1 MKKQVTVELWSFKP
15 PQFLNKLLVFILLSI
30 ASFNV
35 SAQVGTVTGK
45 VLDDKGEPIIG
56 ATIEVIDAFKKNIG
70 GTVTDME
77 GNYSIEVKDI
87 NLSSLKI
94 SFLGNKTQTIPV
106 KGQTTIDAKLAEDSE
121 VLEEVVSVGYGNKT
135 KPRVTEAI
143 SSISNEEMKI
153 TNNVTIENAMQGK
166 AAGVQVTQNSG
177 SPGSSSSVRIRG
189 IGSTNG
195 GEPLYV
201 VDGVPLDGVAG
212 LNLLNPNDIQ
222 TIDILKDASAA
233 AIYGTRGSNG
243 VVMIT
248 TKRGKVGKPQINFE
262 SSVGVSNVWKKLN
275 LLDNSQYVDYMK
287 SLYPNNTFYNNPN
300 NPALQNNTNWQDQAF
315 KQGIMQNYNLGV
327 SGGSDIATYNVS
339 GGYFKQEGTILST
352 DFDRYSLRVNS
363 DIKAKKWL
371 KFGESMTIS
380 RSTESPLVLSLREVV
395 SAPPI
400 MNVRDGSGGFSQVN
414 LESTGLFDATNP
426 IAHNASVTNKNLA
439 YRALGNVF
447 AEVTVLKKLKYR
459 ASVGLD
465 IFTGRNTSTRL
476 PFTSGIR
483 STVQGKDIATP
494 SFSDNRAY
502 RYSPLLENTLQYT
515 DTIAKKHE
523 ISVLVGSSQ
532 QYFFTSDLNSSNPNT
547 PLNVTSYASRGIV
560 SGGSDNDFALRG
572 YLARLSYTY
581 ANKYMIT
588 VNSRYDGSSKFPVN
602 QRYALFPSFSAGWRL
617 IEEKFFKNLG
627 FVNMYVSDA
636 KFRFGW
642 GQTGNQEGLDNQVR
656 YSLYND
662 RIKSPGVGGSV
673 NAIAPATSQNNNIKW
688 ETVTTTNFGLD
699 LSFLQNRLSLV
710 TDYFIRKSN
719 DMIIEL
725 PIPYLAGFGPEG
737 DNPPRYWGNAGN
749 LENRGVEAALTF
761 RKESKDIKSLGY
773 SFTANIS
780 KINNKIT
787 KLGTNNDPIFASPTI
802 SQVNGPVGAYY
813 GYQTNG
819 VIQNAN
825 EVEYL
830 VGTYKPEAGD
840 IKFVDQNGD
849 KIINDKDRVILGN
862 PIPKL
867 VYGFSANLDCYGFDF
882 KMFIQGVQGNS
893 LYNELRSGL
902 ENMTSVGPQG
912 GNQLG
917 TVTNR
922 WTPANQ
928 TNDLP
933 RAFNSAAPQNNAISS
948 RWVESGSFLRL
959 KTLQV
964 GYTFPQSFLK
974 KISRTEDGISLRLF
988 ISAYNLLTLTKYT
1001 GFDPEV
1007 GAANK
1012 VGTQTPDPLR
1022 TGVDNGTYPQPRTY
1036 TGGLQLTF

>member
-1 MKKQVTVELWSFKP
+1 MKKQESVGVCGFSP
-15 PQFLNKLLVFILLSI
+15 PQVLNKFLILMLFVFGSMQ
-30 ASFNV
+30 AM
-35 SAQVGTVTGK
+35 AQTGTVTGK

-56 ATIEVIDAFKKNIG
+56 ATVEVIDAFKKNIG
-70 GTVTDME
+70 GTVTDMD
-77 GNYSIEVKDI
+77 GVYSIEVKDI

-94 SFLGNKTQTIPV
+94 SYLGNKTQTIAI
-106 KGQTTIDAKLAEDSE
+106 KGQTVIDSKLAEDTE
-121 VLEEVVSVGYGNKT
+121 VMEEVVSLGYGNKT

-143 SSISNEEMKI
+143 SSISSEEMKI

-177 SPGSSSSVRIRG
+177 SPGSASSVRIRG

-248 TKRGKVGKPQINFE
+248 TKRGKAGKTQVNFE
-262 SSVGVSNVWKKLN
+262 SSVGVSNVWRKLD
-275 LLDNSQYVDYMK
+275 LLNNTQYVDYMK
-287 SLYPNNTFYNNPN
+287 SLYPTNTFYNNAN

-315 KQGIMQNYNLGV
+315 KQGIMQNYNLGI
-327 SGGSDIATYNVS
+327 SGGNEMATYNVS
-339 GGYFKQEGTILST
+339 GGYFKQDGTILST

-363 DIKAKKWL
+363 DIRAKKWL
-371 KFGESMTIS
+371 KFGESLTIS
-380 RSTESPLVLSLREVV
+380 RTTESPLVLNLRDVV

-400 MNVRDGSGGFSQVN
+400 MNVRDESGGYSQVD
-414 LESTGLFDATNP
+414 LASTGLFDATNP
-426 IAHNASVTNKNLA
+426 IAYNASVTNKNLA

-447 AEVTVLKKLKYR
+447 AEITILRKLKYKT
-459 ASVGLD
+459 SFGLD

-476 PFTSGIR
+476 PFTSGFR
-483 STVQGKDIATP
+483 STVQGRDNPTRA
-494 SFSDNRAY
+494 FSDNRAY
-502 RYSPLLENTLQYT
+502 RYSPLLENILTYT

-523 ISVLVGSSQ
+523 VSVLVGTSQ
-532 QYFFTSDLNSSNPNT
+532 QYFFSSDVNTINPNT
-547 PLNVTSYASRGIV
+547 PLDVSSFAARGVV
-560 SGGSDNDFALRG
+560 SGGNDNDFALRG
-572 YLARLSYTY
+572 YLGRISYSY
-581 ANKYMIT
+581 ANKYLVT

-602 QRYALFPSFSAGWRL
+602 QRYAFFPSFSVGWRL
-617 IEEKFFKNLG
+617 IEENFFKNIG
-627 FVNMYVSDA
+627 FVKNYVSDA

-662 RIKSPGVGGSV
+662 KVKAPGVGGSV
-673 NAIAPATSQNNNIKW
+673 NVIAPATTQNNNIKW
-688 ETVTTTNFGLD
+688 ETVTTSNFGLD

-710 TDYFIRKSN
+710 TDYFIKKSDN
-719 DMIIEL
+719 MIIEI
-725 PIPYLAGFGPEG
+725 PIPFLAGFGPEG
-737 DNPPRYWGNAGN
+737 DGAPRYWGNAGSLTN
-749 LENRGVEAALTF
+749 SGIETALTF
-761 RKESKDIKSLGY
+761 RKVSKDIKDLGY

-780 KINNKIT
+780 KIDNKIT
-787 KLGTNNDPIFASPTI
+787 KLGSNNDPLFSSPTI
-802 SQVNGPVGAYY
+802 SQVGGPVGAYY

-825 EVEYL
+825 EVDYL
-830 VGTYKPEAGD
+830 VGTYKPVAGD
-840 IKFVDQNGD
+840 VKFVDQNGD
-849 KIINDKDRVILGN
+849 KIINDKDRVIIGN

-867 VYGFSANLDCYGFDF
+867 VYGFSTSLDWYGFDF
-882 KMFIQGVQGNS
+882 KMFIQGVQGNN
-893 LYNELRSGL
+893 LYNELRSGM
-902 ENMTSVGPQG
+902 ENMTSAGPQG
-912 GNQLG
+912 GNQLA
-917 TVTNR
+917 TVANR
-922 WTPANQ
+922 WTPENQ

-933 RAFNSAAPQNNAISS
+933 RAFNGVEAQNNSISS

-959 KTLQV
+959 KTLQL
-964 GYTFPQSFLK
+964 GYTVPQEFLK
-974 KISRTEDGISLRLF
+974 KLTRTEDGVSLRFF
-988 ISAYNLLTLTKYT
+988 ISAFNLITITKYT

-1007 GAANK
+1007 GSVNK